1 MSYCGIIGGCTAN
14 DLALSRNDFYNK
26 RLRAWSRRAL
36 SSNRSRRSPT
46 DLISRWLQRGA
57 NDRLDIATERVI
69 AVFTFAFLL
78 FTFAFMTV
86 RQWKLARRSLP
97 YGERTLVM
105 GVLNVTPDS
114 FSDGGQ
120 FFSFD
125 QAIAHAEQMI
135 DEGADIIDIGGE
147 STRPG
152 SEFVSV
158 EEELHRVIPI
168 IEKLTVSVSVV
179 PISIDTT
186 KSSVARVAL
195 SAGAEIVNDI
205 SALRFDP
212 SLADEVAK
220 ADAGL
225 VLMHSRGTPKT
236 MQQLPPAEDI
246 MTEVIDG
253 LRESVATAQQ
263 HGVALESIAVDP
275 GIGFGKTTQQNL
287 ELIAKLD
294 QLAHAFPNFPI
305 MIGTSRKAFIGKI
318 LADAPVSERLHG
330 TIATVVASAL
340 RGAHIVRVHDVKAAV
355 EAIRVIDAIRSAQ
368 ISRIAS

>member
-1 MSYCGIIGGCTAN
+1 METAE
-14 DLALSRNDFYNK
+14 LERIAL
-26 RLRAWSRRAL
+26 
-36 SSNRSRRSPT
+36 P
-46 DLISRWLQRGA
+46 I
-57 NDRLDIATERVI
+57 
-69 AVFTFAFLL
+69 FTFVLFLS
-78 FTFAFMTV
+78 TFALMQV

-105 GVLNVTPDS
+105 GVLNATPDS

-135 DEGADIIDIGGE
+135 AQGANIIDIGGE

-158 EEELHRVIPI
+158 EDELRRVIPI
-168 IEKLTVSVSVV
+168 IEQLTVKLSV

-186 KSSVARVAL
+186 KAPVAQAAL
-195 SAGAEIVNDI
+195 QAGAEIVNDI
-205 SALRFDP
+205 SALRFEP

-225 VLMHSRGTPKT
+225 VLMHSRGTPKI
-236 MQQLPPAEDI
+236 MQQLRPAADI

-253 LRESVATAQQ
+253 LRESIAVAQE
-263 HGVALESIAVDP
+263 HGVAAKSIAVDP
-275 GIGFGKTTQQNL
+275 GIGFGKTAEQNI

-294 QLAHAFPNFPI
+294 QFAEAFAGLPI
-305 MIGTSRKAFIGKI
+305 MIGTSRKSFIGK
-318 LADAPVSERLHG
+318 LLDGAPADQRLYG
-330 TIATVVASAL
+330 TIATIVVSVIN
-340 RGAHIVRVHDVKAAV
+340 GAHIVRVHDVKPAV
-355 EAIRVIDAIRSAQ
+355 DAIKVADAIKALGQPLPEARA
-368 ISRIAS
+368 